1 MKFHYYM
8 LDENFRNIDIY
19 VELSY
24 GDKVEAEFS
33 ENLNDQEKQFIIKDA
48 LVHIFYKEKFT
59 HDSKDSEGTSSH

>member
-1 MKFHYYM
+1 M

-48 LVHIFYKEKFT
+48 LVHIFL
-59 HDSKDSEGTSSH
+59 